1 MARPSFFTAAGWR
14 AHRADVAAFHAERLA
29 TIALEPL
36 QGNNVMNATRA
47 DALRPGDICDLE
59 GDAYADPACTHPAYV
74 FEYATVCE
82 VERETADCVAVSF
95 ESGPTIG
102 FPPDHEVKRDPDMR
116 HDTAYDAA

>member
-47 DALRPGDICDLE
+47 DALRLAG
-59 GDAYADPACTHPAYV
+59 
-74 FEYATVCE
+74 E
-82 VERETADCVAVSF
+82 V
-95 ESGPTIG
+95 G
-102 FPPDHEVKRDPDMR
+102 FPRRPRISGDGGRAPPGVL
-116 HDTAYDAA
+116 